1 MRRATRDG
9 RSLSC
14 TRQRE
19 RNIDLTRVPA
29 RERSRA
35 GMGGALGVIVSSRR
49 DAQRRQK
56 AVGRRLGDP
65 RHQRRAPR
73 QRHLSHSAVPAQ
85 GSGPDGR
92 ALTPWFTRKKNG
104 AALALL
110 LADPREQGA
119 CGASGLPRL
128 PAAELIVTHFL
139 ARARQ
144 KAFWPESRMFAT
156 RRRYGGKIAPASA
169 ATDTPRPAA
178 P

>member
-104 AALALL
+104 AAL
-110 LADPREQGA
+110 
-119 CGASGLPRL
+119 S
-128 PAAELIVTHFL
+128 
-139 ARARQ
+139 
-144 KAFWPESRMFAT
+144 AT
-156 RRRYGGKIAPASA
+156 
-169 ATDTPRPAA
+169 TCRPARTRSMRGFRPA
-178 P
+178 TPPGGRAHRYAFSCSRTAKSVLAGEPDVCHSKEVWREDCTGISSH